1 MTRIRRSLA
10 LAGVLALAL
19 AGVAVAATSKVKG
32 GTAQVTVS
40 QAAAS
45 VLSANSITV
54 KALAPATSS
63 GNTFTFPISGGRL
76 NTSNNHGTI
85 VTKGGVTLSNG
96 KADATIRRLTIVSN
110 KHGVFVDGLVRGK
123 TTHRCHT
130 TGHHHTTCTTTVH
143 WNTVR
148 VATVKNVTVNGSSA
162 SGTVLLSAASAKVI
176 DKLAGKDVAKAGD
189 ELGTATVSP
198 TF

>member
-1 MTRIRRSLA
+1 MTRIRKSLA
-10 LAGVLALAL
+10 LAGVLALVL
-19 AGVAVAATSKVKG
+19 AGVAAAATSKVKG
-32 GTAQVTVS
+32 GTAQVTIS
-40 QAAAS
+40 QAAAN
-45 VLSANSITV
+45 VLSANGITV

-76 NTSNNHGTI
+76 NTTNNHGTI
-85 VTKGGVTLSNG
+85 VTKGGVTLSNS
-96 KADATIRRLTIVSN
+96 KRNATIRRLTLVSD
-110 KHGVFVDGLVRGK
+110 KHGVFVYGLVRGK
-123 TTHRCHT
+123 TTRHCHA

-148 VATVKNVTVNGSSA
+148 VATVKNVTVSGSSA
-162 SGTVLLSAASAKVI
+162 SGTVLLSAASAKFI
-176 DKLAGKDVAKAGD
+176 NQLAGKDVAKAGD